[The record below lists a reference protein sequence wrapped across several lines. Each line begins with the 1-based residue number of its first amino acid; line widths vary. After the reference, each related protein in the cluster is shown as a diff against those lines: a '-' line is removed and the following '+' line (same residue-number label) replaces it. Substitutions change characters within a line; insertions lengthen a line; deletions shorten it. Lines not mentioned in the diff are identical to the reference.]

1 MQITTMRWLSIEMP
15 GSLSPEWLVVSEW
28 WRGNGAEWIELMDEW
43 TDGKWTQSHTASKEV
58 N

>member
-1 MQITTMRWLSIEMP
+1 MRWLSIEMP